1 MNIVTTLD
9 QFSSHSIYFADP
21 IKNTVI
27 PNSNFI
33 RIYYSNN
40 NFTLNGIY
48 LLIDLYNTTTEKYYN
63 KYKCQFSTSDNSE
76 VVSQL
81 ISIENS
87 ILLKNTIPGKTP
99 QSILS
104 QQLRSGYMKLFAENN
119 SSFPSNM
126 KFILKISGL
135 WENISEYGIT
145 YKFIPVTN

>member
-9 QFSSHSIYFADP
+9 QFSSQSIYFADP

-27 PNSNFI
+27 PNSNFV
-33 RIYYSNN
+33 RIYYSNS

-48 LLIDLYNTTTEKYYN
+48 LLINLYNTTTEKYYN
-63 KYKCQFSTSDNSE
+63 KYKCQFSTNENSE
-76 VVSQL
+76 VISQL
-81 ISIENS
+81 INIENA

-99 QSILS
+99 QCILS
-104 QQLRSGYMKLFAENN
+104 QQLKSGYMKLFADAN

-145 YKFIPVTN
+145 YKFIPVTY

>member
-27 PNSNFI
+27 PNSSFV
-33 RIYYSNN
+33 RIYYSSN

-48 LLIDLYNTTTEKYYN
+48 LLINLYNTTTEKYYN
-63 KYKCQFSTSDNSE
+63 KYKCQFSTNDNHE
-76 VVSQL
+76 VISQL
-81 ISIENS
+81 INIENA

-99 QSILS
+99 QCILS
-104 QQLRSGYMKLFAENN
+104 QQLKSGYMKLFAEND
-119 SSFPSNM
+119 STFPSDM

>member
-33 RIYYSNN
+33 RIYYSNS

-48 LLIDLYNTTTEKYYN
+48 LLINLYNTTTEKYYN
-63 KYKCQFSTSDNSE
+63 KYKCLFSTTDNSE
-76 VVSQL
+76 VISQL
-81 ISIENS
+81 INIENA

-99 QSILS
+99 QCMLS
-104 QQLRSGYMKLFAENN
+104 QQLRSGYMKLFADAN
-119 SSFPSNM
+119 SCFPSNM

-135 WENISEYGIT
+135 WENINEYGIT
-145 YKFIPVTN
+145 YKFIPVTY

>member
-9 QFSSHSIYFADP
+9 QFSSHSVYFADP

-33 RIYYSNN
+33 RIYYSNK

-48 LLIDLYNTTTEKYYN
+48 ILINLFNTTTEKYYN
-63 KYKCQFSTSDNSE
+63 KYKCQFSPSDNSE
-76 VVSQL
+76 VISQL
-81 ISIENS
+81 CHIENI
-87 ILLKNTIPGKTP
+87 ILLKNTIPNKSP
-99 QSILS
+99 QCILS
-104 QQLRSGYMKLFAENN
+104 QQLRSGFMKVFADNDSN
-119 SSFPSNM
+119 FPSNM

-135 WENISEYGIT
+135 WENSSEYGIT

>member
-33 RIYYSNN
+33 RIFYSNK

-48 LLIDLYNTTTEKYYN
+48 ILINLYNTTTEKYYN
-63 KYKCQFSTSDNSE
+63 KYKCQFSVNDNAE
-76 VVSQL
+76 TISQL
-81 ISIENS
+81 SQIENS
-87 ILLKNTIPGKTP
+87 ILLKNTIPGKVP
-99 QSILS
+99 QCILS
-104 QQLRSGYMKLFAENN
+104 HQLRAGFMKLFAENDSN
-119 SSFPSNM
+119 FPPNM

-145 YKFIPVTN
+145 YKFIPVTY

>member
-63 KYKCQFSTSDNSE
+63 KYKCQFSTSDNTE

-87 ILLKNTIPGKTP
+87 IFLKTSLL
-99 QSILS
+99 
-104 QQLRSGYMKLFAENN
+104 LFA
-119 SSFPSNM
+119 
-126 KFILKISGL
+126 
-135 WENISEYGIT
+135 
-145 YKFIPVTN
+145 

>member
-63 KYKCQFSTSDNSE
+63 KYKCQFSTSDNTE

>member
-33 RIYYSNN
+33 RIYYSNK

-48 LLIDLYNTTTEKYYN
+48 ILIDLFNTTTEKYYN
-63 KYKCQFSTSDNSE
+63 KYKCQFSPTDNSE
-76 VVSQL
+76 VITRL
-81 ISIENS
+81 CKIENT
-87 ILLKNTIPGKTP
+87 ILLKNTIAGKTP
-99 QSILS
+99 QCMLS
-104 QQLRSGYMKLFAENN
+104 QQLRSGFMKLFAENDSN
-119 SSFPSNM
+119 FPPNM

-135 WENISEYGIT
+135 WENINEYGIT
-145 YKFIPVTN
+145 YKFIPVTY

>member
-48 LLIDLYNTTTEKYYN
+48 LLINLYNTSTEKYYN
-63 KYKCQFSTSDNSE
+63 KYKCQFPVNDNSE
-76 VVSQL
+76 VISQL
-81 ISIENS
+81 INIENA
-87 ILLKNTIPGKTP
+87 ILIKNTIPDKIP
-99 QSILS
+99 QCILS
-104 QQLRSGYMKLFAENN
+104 QQLKSGYMKLFAENN
-119 SSFPSNM
+119 SNFPSNM

-145 YKFIPVTN
+145 YKFIPVTY